1 VSPQRMMG
9 LQRPRNARRVDA
21 NWMADGECREQ
32 A

>member
-1 VSPQRMMG
+1 MAVYD
-9 LQRPRNARRVDA
+9 RVLDPAQYGIIDDA